1 MPEAQ
6 QGTQPMS
13 EVEVVES
20 SRPELARAAQSGPA
34 AIPRSVAK
42 ARVAAHDVNVYYG
55 DNHALKHVDI
65 DIHKNEVV
73 AFIGPSGRSE
83 EHTSELQSL
92 MRISYAVFCLQ
103 HKTPAIHPL
112 PLCPTWTAGASSCYH
127 ARTPARSWLH
137 TRQHRTAP
145 LSSAT

>member
-42 ARVAAHDVNVYYG
+42 ARVAAHDVNVYSG

-65 DIHKNEVV
+65 AIHKHDVV
-73 AFIGPSGRSE
+73 AFIGPSGRCKSPF
-83 EHTSELQSL
+83 L
-92 MRISYAVFCLQ
+92 RCIN
-103 HKTPAIHPL
+103 
-112 PLCPTWTAGASSCYH
+112 
-127 ARTPARSWLH
+127 
-137 TRQHRTAP
+137 RQNALLEGRRLT
-145 LSSAT
+145 

>member
-65 DIHKNEVV
+65 DIHKNEEV
-73 AFIGPSGRSE
+73 AFIGPSGCGKRSE

-92 MRISYAVFCLQ
+92 MRISSAVFSLKKKKIKFTSTQ
-103 HKTPAIHPL
+103 RINE
-112 PLCPTWTAGASSCYH
+112 
-127 ARTPARSWLH
+127 
-137 TRQHRTAP
+137 
-145 LSSAT
+145 

>member
-73 AFIGPSGRSE
+73 AFIGPSGCGKSTFLRCINRMNDVIERSE
-83 EHTSELQSL
+83 GHTSELQSI
-92 MRISYAVFCLQ
+92 MRISYADFCL
-103 HKTPAIHPL
+103 KK
-112 PLCPTWTAGASSCYH
+112 
-127 ARTPARSWLH
+127 
-137 TRQHRTAP
+137 
-145 LSSAT
+145 

>member
-1 MPEAQ
+1 MRISDWSSDVCSSDLEAGAEVVASRAGAPHSQQQMPEAQ

-73 AFIGPSGRSE
+73 EIGRA
-83 EHTSELQSL
+83 H
-92 MRISYAVFCLQ
+92 V
-103 HKTPAIHPL
+103 
-112 PLCPTWTAGASSCYH
+112 
-127 ARTPARSWLH
+127 
-137 TRQHRTAP
+137 
-145 LSSAT
+145 